1 MYLILIKFFYNYGYY
16 LLIIQLNTSSGQKRR
31 GQHYF
36 AFLLVVGHGL
46 GDAAGLLAGHLLQK
60 VAGKKGKQWAGY
72 L

>member
-1 MYLILIKFFYNYGYY
+1 MYLILITNFYIYGYY
-16 LLIIQLNTSSGQKRR
+16 LSIIQLNTFSRQKRR

-60 VAGKKGKQWAGY
+60 VAGKKGKQWVGH